1 MLVAALSVAGGLIP
15 AYPDWLTGIAGWAAC
30 ALLWPRLS
38 GAQARVVLALLV
50 AGLAGIAW
58 GMASGGAGLIER
70 ALAQNIPLI
79 GMLIAVSFLRLIS
92 TGPSASGEPLST
104 GRMALLRTL
113 LGVHLFGSVI
123 NFSAVAI
130 FADRFSARAKLTLEQ
145 AMGLSQAFMTGA
157 LWSPFF
163 GAMAVTLTVAPE
175 ASLGRLMAVGIPLAA
190 LGIALTW
197 TTLSS
202 ERYGHAREF
211 AGYPIRLEALWVPA
225 ALAVGVLL
233 VHELERRWSVLV
245 IITLLAPVLTVA
257 TLLVR
262 EGNRTGASLLRLIRL
277 RLPEMSGELSLFLAA
292 GALSA
297 GMAGVIAA
305 LGLGVPFDRF
315 GGFEASLVFLGVT
328 AFAWLGFHPVILISV
343 VGPWLAPLEPDATL
357 LAMTFLMT
365 WGTGLV
371 ACPMA
376 NTLVA
381 IHARYAVPF
390 RELVRRNRTFSFA
403 MSAAALAVLNAYAFF
418 ALPPRL

>member
-1 MLVAALSVAGGLIP
+1 VLVAALSVAGGLIP

-79 GMLIAVSFLRLIS
+79 GMLIAVFFLRLIS